1 MNPPYGAQLA
11 KWVKKCH
18 DEAKRGAIVVGLIPV
33 RSNTSYWHDY
43 IMGNEIRFIRG
54 YPKFGNAK
62 QGLKAPLA
70 VVVWRPNRKL
80 VDAELDKA
88 VDAAKKTFHARN
100 DRAAL
105 EAQVHLE
112 TL

>member
-1 MNPPYGAQLA
+1 MAQLPQA
-11 KWVKKCH
+11 RKPCTINH
-18 DEAKRGAIVVGLIPV
+18 LALIMGLIGSV
-33 RSNTSYWHDY
+33 ELEET
-43 IMGNEIRFIRG
+43 
-54 YPKFGNAK
+54 
-62 QGLKAPLA
+62 
-70 VVVWRPNRKL
+70 NRKL